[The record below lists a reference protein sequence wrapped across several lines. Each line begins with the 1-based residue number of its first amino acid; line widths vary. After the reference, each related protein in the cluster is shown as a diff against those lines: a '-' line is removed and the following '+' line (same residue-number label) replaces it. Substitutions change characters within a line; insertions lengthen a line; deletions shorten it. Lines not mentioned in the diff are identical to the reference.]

1 MVDEESNPQSE
12 EEVLHHEKM
21 QEERSKSKNP
31 IKKAARKTKLRKTM
45 VF

>member
-1 MVDEESNPQSE
+1 MIDEESQPQSE
-12 EEVLHHEKM
+12 EEVLHHERM
-21 QEERSKSKNP
+21 QEERTKTKNP